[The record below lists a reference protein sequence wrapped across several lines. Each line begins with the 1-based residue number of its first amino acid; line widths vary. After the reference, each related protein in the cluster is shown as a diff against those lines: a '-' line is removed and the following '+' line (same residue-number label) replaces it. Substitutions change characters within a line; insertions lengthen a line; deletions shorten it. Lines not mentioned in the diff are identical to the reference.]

1 MAILSTLN
9 DIKKGINVLHEG
21 DPYVVI
27 EANFVRMQQRKPVM
41 QTKMRNLLNGKT
53 VEVNFHPGDRIEV
66 ADMQRKKV
74 DYLYNDGGK
83 FFFMSQNDFE
93 QFEIDRQ
100 TIGSAADY
108 LKEGDKVDALYFNDN
123 PVSISVQ
130 PKVELRVVS
139 APEGVRGDSAQGR
152 VTKIAELETGL
163 KINVPL
169 FVKEGDVIRIN
180 TETGEYVE
188 RVTQ

>member
-9 DIKKGINVLHEG
+9 DIKKSINVLYNGE
-21 DPYVVI
+21 PYVVMS
-27 EANFVRMQQRKPVM
+27 ANFVKMQMRKPVM
-41 QTKMRNLLNGKT
+41 QTKLKNLLNGKT
-53 VEVNFHPGDRIEV
+53 VETTFHQGDRVEV
-66 ADMQRKKV
+66 ADMARKKV
-74 DYLYNDGGK
+74 DYLYNDGDK
-83 FFFMSQNDFE
+83 YYFMSQNDFE
-93 QFEIDRQ
+93 QFEINKD
-100 TIGSAADY
+100 TLGDSSGY
-108 LKEGDKVDALYFNDN
+108 LRDGDKVDALYFNDN

-130 PKVELRVVS
+130 PKVELKVVS
-139 APEGVRGDSAQGR
+139 SPEGVRGDSAQGR
-152 VTKIAELETGL
+152 VTKVAEMETGL

>member
-9 DIKKGINVLHEG
+9 DIKKGINVLHENE
-21 DPYVVI
+21 PYVVV

-41 QTKMRNLLNGKT
+41 QTKLRNLLNGKT
-53 VEVNFHPGDRIEV
+53 VEVNFHPGDRVEV

-74 DYLYNDGGK
+74 DYLYNDGEK
-83 FFFMSQNDFE
+83 FFFMSQDDFE
-93 QFEIDRQ
+93 QFEIPKE
-100 TIGSAADY
+100 TIGNSAGF
-108 LKEGDKVDALYFNDN
+108 LKDGDKVDALYFNDN

-130 PKVELRVVS
+130 PKVELKVTS

-152 VTKIAELETGL
+152 VTKVAEMETGL

-188 RVTQ
+188 RVNN